1 VSVTASAGLTH
12 SECGEARALNKHL
25 GITEDPAHKAGFF
38 FVNRLHMSVFA
49 RTHTQE
55 FYMNAFEL
63 RYQLL
68 ESAKSMLEGQ
78 FHATMHLWDLTGK
91 AGEPP
96 KFPSFQDILDRAAEM
111 NKFIS
116 ESK

>member
-1 VSVTASAGLTH
+1 
-12 SECGEARALNKHL
+12 
-25 GITEDPAHKAGFF
+25 
-38 FVNRLHMSVFA
+38 
-49 RTHTQE
+49 
-55 FYMNAFEL
+55 MNAFEL

-68 ESAKSMLEGQ
+68 ESAKNQLEQ
-78 FHATMHLWDLTGK
+78 RFHSQMQLWDLTGK

-96 KFPSFQDILDRAAEM
+96 KFPTFEDIMERAKEM

>member
-1 VSVTASAGLTH
+1 MSA
-12 SECGEARALNKHL
+12 
-25 GITEDPAHKAGFF
+25 
-38 FVNRLHMSVFA
+38 FA

-78 FHATMHLWDLTGK
+78 FHATMHLWDLTNK

-96 KFPSFQDILDRAAEM
+96 KFPSFQDILERAAEM

>member
-1 VSVTASAGLTH
+1 
-12 SECGEARALNKHL
+12 
-25 GITEDPAHKAGFF
+25 
-38 FVNRLHMSVFA
+38 
-49 RTHTQE
+49 
-55 FYMNAFEL
+55 MNPYEL

-78 FHATMHLWDLTGK
+78 FHATMQLWNLMGK

-96 KFPSFQDILDRAAEM
+96 KFPSYQEILERAAEM

>member
-1 VSVTASAGLTH
+1 
-12 SECGEARALNKHL
+12 
-25 GITEDPAHKAGFF
+25 
-38 FVNRLHMSVFA
+38 
-49 RTHTQE
+49 
-55 FYMNAFEL
+55 MNPFEL

-68 ESAKSMLEGQ
+68 ESAKSQLEGQ
-78 FHATMHLWDLTGK
+78 FHALMQLWDMSGK

-96 KFPSFQDILDRAAEM
+96 KFPSFENILERAKEM

>member
-1 VSVTASAGLTH
+1 
-12 SECGEARALNKHL
+12 
-25 GITEDPAHKAGFF
+25 
-38 FVNRLHMSVFA
+38 
-49 RTHTQE
+49 
-55 FYMNAFEL
+55 MNPFEL

-78 FHATMHLWDLTGK
+78 FHATMHLWDLMGK
-91 AGEPP
+91 TGEPP
-96 KFPSFQDILDRAAEM
+96 KFPSFQEILDRAAEM

>member
-1 VSVTASAGLTH
+1 
-12 SECGEARALNKHL
+12 
-25 GITEDPAHKAGFF
+25 
-38 FVNRLHMSVFA
+38 
-49 RTHTQE
+49 
-55 FYMNAFEL
+55 MNPFEL

-68 ESAKSMLEGQ
+68 ESAKSMLEAQ
-78 FHATMHLWDLTGK
+78 YHAQAQAWHALEKFTDDN
-91 AGEPP
+91 PYP

>member
-1 VSVTASAGLTH
+1 
-12 SECGEARALNKHL
+12 
-25 GITEDPAHKAGFF
+25 
-38 FVNRLHMSVFA
+38 
-49 RTHTQE
+49 
-55 FYMNAFEL
+55 MNPFEL

-68 ESAKSMLEGQ
+68 ESAKSMLEAQ
-78 FHATMHLWDLTGK
+78 YYAQAQAWHALEKFTDDN
-91 AGEPP
+91 PYP

>member
-1 VSVTASAGLTH
+1 
-12 SECGEARALNKHL
+12 
-25 GITEDPAHKAGFF
+25 
-38 FVNRLHMSVFA
+38 
-49 RTHTQE
+49 
-55 FYMNAFEL
+55 MNPYEL

-68 ESAKSMLEGQ
+68 QAAKDMLEQQ
-78 FHATMHLWDLTGK
+78 FHASKQIWELTNK

-96 KFPSFQDILDRAAEM
+96 KFPSFQDILDRATEM

>member
-1 VSVTASAGLTH
+1 
-12 SECGEARALNKHL
+12 
-25 GITEDPAHKAGFF
+25 
-38 FVNRLHMSVFA
+38 
-49 RTHTQE
+49 
-55 FYMNAFEL
+55 MNAFEL